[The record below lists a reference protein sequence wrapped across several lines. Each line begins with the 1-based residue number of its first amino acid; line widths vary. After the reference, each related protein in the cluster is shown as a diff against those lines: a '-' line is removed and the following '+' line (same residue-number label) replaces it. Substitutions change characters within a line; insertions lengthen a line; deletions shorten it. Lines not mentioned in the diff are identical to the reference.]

1 MKSLKE
7 IHKKLK
13 PIPFKKEDI
22 NFMGN
27 YLKYLEDN
35 KIKSRFDFK
44 MKEEGLIKHYEE
56 CNELGMFVLAIE
68 VMECSWAIV
77 KSKNNYSILLCDWH
91 EGSWVS
97 QGEYNNFQETF
108 RPLHAIIKSH
118 IEFSKDE

>member
-56 CNELGMFVLAIE
+56 CNDLGMFVLAIQ
-68 VMECSWAIV
+68 V
-77 KSKNNYSILLCDWH
+77 K
-91 EGSWVS
+91 
-97 QGEYNNFQETF
+97 TTT
-108 RPLHAIIKSH
+108 
-118 IEFSKDE
+118 KD

>member
-44 MKEEGLIKHYEE
+44 MKEEISPEYYYVTDLLDNTLLTEIKRYEL
-56 CNELGMFVLAIE
+56 NNLFLELQTPFLPLVNHQVIYLM
-68 VMECSWAIV
+68 
-77 KSKNNYSILLCDWH
+77 D
-91 EGSWVS
+91 
-97 QGEYNNFQETF
+97 QG
-108 RPLHAIIKSH
+108 
-118 IEFSKDE
+118 